1 MKLLLGNEAMAQGA
15 IAGGATLFAGYPLAP
30 SSEID
35 AALMVELPARG
46 GVTLPA
52 EDAPAAIGAVLGA
65 GAAGRLGVTAL
76 TASALASADDLI
88 RFGIESKIPGLFLL
102 VGARPAGAVRAE
114 AAGQSEALRLRIAPH
129 VDAVAPV
136 WAPATSLECF
146 TVARRAAADARDR
159 KTPAIVYA
167 DDVVAH
173 LREPVAM
180 EPSSMPEPPPAEL
193 YRTRDATVLV
203 IAFGIVARA
212 AHTAVRMARDEGIRA
227 GLFRPVRL
235 WPFPH
240 RELASLLGRRAR
252 TLLVAELNEG
262 QLVESVAVAAGT
274 AHERCALRSIAES
287 REGMIVPSRIL
298 ESLREAA

>member
-1 MKLLLGNEAMAQGA
+1 VKLLLGNEAMAHGA
-15 IAGGATLFAGYPLAP
+15 VAGGATLFAGYPLAP

-35 AALMVELPARG
+35 AALMAELPARG
-46 GVTLPA
+46 GVTIPA
-52 EDAPAAIGAVLGA
+52 ENAPAAIGAVLGA

-88 RFGIESKIPGLFLL
+88 RYGVESKIPGLFLL
-102 VGARPAGAVRAE
+102 VGGRPAGAARAE
-114 AAGQSEALRLRIAPH
+114 SAGQAEALRLRFAPH
-129 VDAVAPV
+129 ADAVAPV
-136 WAPATSLECF
+136 WAPATSAECF
-146 TVARRAAADARDR
+146 SVARRAAEEARER

-167 DDVVAH
+167 DDVIAH
-173 LREPVAM
+173 LREPVPA
-180 EPSSMPEPPPAEL
+180 EPPSGLPVPPAAEL

-240 RELASLLGRRAR
+240 RELAPLLSRAR
-252 TLLVAELNEG
+252 TLVTAELNEG
-262 QLVESVAVAAGT
+262 QVAESVAVAAG
-274 AHERCALRSIAES
+274 AARERCILRSIAES
-287 REGMIVPSRIL
+287 REGMIVPSRL
-298 ESLREAA
+298 LDALREAA